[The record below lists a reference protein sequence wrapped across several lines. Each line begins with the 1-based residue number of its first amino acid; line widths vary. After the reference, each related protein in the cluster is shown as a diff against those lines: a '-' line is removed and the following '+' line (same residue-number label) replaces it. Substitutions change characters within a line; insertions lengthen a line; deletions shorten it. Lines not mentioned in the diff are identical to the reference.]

1 MCRGGRIRAKLRG
14 MENKKPPI
22 ESEPEP
28 SWSGLIYTKEWW
40 SLPIEE
46 AVRLENRALAKLL
59 DEPEKYS
66 WA

>member
-1 MCRGGRIRAKLRG
+1 